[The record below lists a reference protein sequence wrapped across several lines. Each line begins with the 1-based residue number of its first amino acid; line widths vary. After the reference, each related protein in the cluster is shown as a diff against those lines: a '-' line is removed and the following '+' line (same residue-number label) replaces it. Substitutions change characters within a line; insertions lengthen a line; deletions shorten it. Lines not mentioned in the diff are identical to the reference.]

1 MFIYDFLTFYKIK
14 RSIMLFKLL
23 LNHQK
28 IMLLENQK
36 NKV

>member
-1 MFIYDFLTFYKIK
+1 MFIYDFLTFYKIR

-28 IMLLENQK
+28 IMLLGSQK
-36 NKV
+36 DKA